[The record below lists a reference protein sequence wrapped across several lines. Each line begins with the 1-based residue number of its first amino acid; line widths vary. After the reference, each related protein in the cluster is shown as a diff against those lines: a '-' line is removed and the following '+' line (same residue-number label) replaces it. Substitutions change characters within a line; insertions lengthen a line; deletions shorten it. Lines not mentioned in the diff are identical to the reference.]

1 MVTDHVKDQ
10 SVPLLPE
17 PTTPTAPTEPA
28 APLRVTAV
36 CLGNI
41 CRSPIAEA
49 VLRDRIDRAGLS
61 HLVSVDSAGTGDWHL
76 GYPTD
81 PRSQAI
87 LTLNGYELTQTARQ
101 ITSSW
106 MAELDIILVMDGS
119 NYTNVEALIHE
130 SGHEPELYMMRSFD
144 PELSHLDEVHPDLDV
159 PDPYFN
165 KDEGFALVLDMIER
179 AADAFVAGLP
189 ARLNQ

>member
-1 MVTDHVKDQ
+1 MADYT
-10 SVPLLPE
+10 SE
-17 PTTPTAPTEPA
+17 R
-28 APLRVTAV
+28 PLRITTV

-49 VLRDRIDRAGLS
+49 VLRERIDRAGLS
-61 HLVSVDSAGTGDWHL
+61 DLVVVDSAGTGDWHI
-76 GYPTD
+76 GYDAD

-87 LTLNGYELTQTARQ
+87 LTQNGYALTHTARQ

-106 MAELDIILVMDGS
+106 MAELDIILVMDQS
-119 NYTNVEALIHE
+119 NYANVAALVRD
-130 SGHEPELYMMRSFD
+130 SGQEPELYMMRSFD
-144 PELSHLDEVHPDLDV
+144 PELRHLGEVHPDLDV
-159 PDPYFN
+159 PDPYWD
-165 KDEGFALVLDMIER
+165 KDEGFALVLEMIER

>member
-1 MVTDHVKDQ
+1 MTDHTSEQ
-10 SVPLLPE
+10 
-17 PTTPTAPTEPA
+17 
-28 APLRVTAV
+28 PLRIMAV

-61 HLVSVDSAGTGDWHL
+61 DLVIVDSAGTGDWHI
-76 GYPTD
+76 GYDAD

-87 LTLNGYELTQTARQ
+87 LAQNGYELEHTARQ

-106 MAELDIILVMDGS
+106 MAELDIILVMDQS
-119 NYTNVEALIHE
+119 NYTNVAALIRE
-130 SGHEPELYMMRSFD
+130 SGLEPELYMMRSFD
-144 PELSHLDEVHPDLDV
+144 PELRHLGEVHPDLDV
-159 PDPYFN
+159 PDPYYN

>member
-1 MVTDHVKDQ
+1 MIED
-10 SVPLLPE
+10 S
-17 PTTPTAPTEPA
+17 
-28 APLRVTAV
+28 LRVTAV

-61 HLVSVDSAGTGDWHL
+61 DLVTVDSAGTGDWHI
-76 GYPTD
+76 GHDAD
-81 PRSQAI
+81 PRAQGI
-87 LTLNGYELTQTARQ
+87 LTQNGYALTHSARQ

-106 MAELDIILVMDGS
+106 MAQLDIILVMDES
-119 NYTNVEALIHE
+119 NYTNVEALIRD

-144 PELSHLDEVHPDLDV
+144 PEFSHLDDLHADLNV
-159 PDPYFN
+159 PDPYFD
-165 KDEGFALVLDMIER
+165 KEDGFAQVLDMIER

>member
-1 MVTDHVKDQ
+1 VADYTSEH
-10 SVPLLPE
+10 
-17 PTTPTAPTEPA
+17 
-28 APLRVTAV
+28 PLRITAV

-61 HLVSVDSAGTGDWHL
+61 DQVIVDSAGTGDWHV
-76 GYPTD
+76 GYEAD

-87 LTLNGYELTQTARQ
+87 LTQNGYELTHTARQ

-106 MAELDIILVMDGS
+106 MAELDIILVMDQS
-119 NYTNVEALIHE
+119 NYTNVELLIRE
-130 SGHEPELYMMRSFD
+130 SGQEPELYMMRSFD
-144 PELSHLDEVHPDLDV
+144 PDLVHLGSLHPDLDV
-159 PDPYFN
+159 PDPYYD
-165 KDEGFALVLDMIER
+165 KDEGFSLVLEMIER

>member
-1 MVTDHVKDQ
+1 MTDHLKEQ
-10 SVPLLPE
+10 SE
-17 PTTPTAPTEPA
+17 PTTPIAPET
-28 APLRVTAV
+28 PLRITAV

-61 HLVSVDSAGTGDWHL
+61 HLVSVDSAGTGDWHI

-87 LTLNGYELTQTARQ
+87 LTQNGYELSQSARQ

-106 MAELDIILVMDGS
+106 MAELDIILVMDSS
-119 NYTNVEALIHE
+119 NYTNVEALIRE
-130 SGHEPELYMMRSFD
+130 SGQEPELYMMRSFD
-144 PELSHLDEVHPDLDV
+144 PELSHLGEVHPDLDV
-159 PDPYFN
+159 PDPYYN

>member
-1 MVTDHVKDQ
+1 MADYTSEH
-10 SVPLLPE
+10 
-17 PTTPTAPTEPA
+17 
-28 APLRVTAV
+28 PLRITAV

-61 HLVSVDSAGTGDWHL
+61 DQVIVDSAGTGDWHV
-76 GYPTD
+76 GYEAD

-87 LTLNGYELTQTARQ
+87 LTQNGYELTHTARQ

-106 MAELDIILVMDGS
+106 MAELDIILVMDQS
-119 NYTNVEALIHE
+119 NYTNVELLIRE
-130 SGHEPELYMMRSFD
+130 SGQEPELYMMRSFD
-144 PELSHLDEVHPDLDV
+144 PDLVHLGSLHPDLDV
-159 PDPYFN
+159 PDPYYD
-165 KDEGFALVLDMIER
+165 KDEGFSLVLEMIER

>member
-1 MVTDHVKDQ
+1 VT
-10 SVPLLPE
+10 E
-17 PTTPTAPTEPA
+17 PTSEH
-28 APLRVTAV
+28 PLRVTAV

-61 HLVSVDSAGTGDWHL
+61 DLVTVDSAGTGDWHI
-76 GYPTD
+76 GYEAD

-87 LTLNGYELTQTARQ
+87 LTQNGYALTHTARQ

-106 MAELDIILVMDGS
+106 MAELDIILVMDQS
-119 NYTNVEALIHE
+119 NYTNVAALIRD
-130 SGHEPELYMMRSFD
+130 SGQEPELYMMRSFD
-144 PELSHLDEVHPDLDV
+144 PELHHLGGVHPDLDV
-159 PDPYFN
+159 PDPYWD
-165 KDEGFALVLDMIER
+165 KDEGFALVLEMIER

-189 ARLNQ
+189 ARMKQ

>member
-1 MVTDHVKDQ
+1 MTDQ
-10 SVPLLPE
+10 TSE
-17 PTTPTAPTEPA
+17 Q
-28 APLRVTAV
+28 PLRITAV

-61 HLVSVDSAGTGDWHL
+61 DLVVVDSAGTGDWHI
-76 GYPTD
+76 GYAAD

-87 LTLNGYELTQTARQ
+87 LTEHGYELTHTARQ

-106 MAELDIILVMDGS
+106 MAELDIILVMDQR
-119 NYTNVEALIHE
+119 NYANVEALIRE
-130 SGHEPELYMMRSFD
+130 SGHGPELYMMRSFD
-144 PELSHLDEVHPDLDV
+144 PELGHLGALHPDLDV
-159 PDPYFN
+159 PDPYYD
-165 KDEGFALVLDMIER
+165 KDEGFTLVLDMIER

-189 ARLNQ
+189 ARLKQ

>member
-1 MVTDHVKDQ
+1 VTDRASEQ
-10 SVPLLPE
+10 
-17 PTTPTAPTEPA
+17 
-28 APLRVTAV
+28 PLRITAV

-61 HLVSVDSAGTGDWHL
+61 HLVSVDSAGTGDWHI
-76 GYPTD
+76 GYEAD

-87 LTLNGYELTQTARQ
+87 LTQNGYELEHTARQ
-101 ITSSW
+101 ITSHW
-106 MAELDIILVMDGS
+106 MAELDIILVMDQN
-119 NYTNVEALIHE
+119 NYTNVAALIRE
-130 SGHEPELYMMRSFD
+130 SGQEPELYMMRSFD
-144 PELSHLDEVHPDLDV
+144 PELRHLGEVHPDLDV
-159 PDPYFN
+159 PDPYYN

>member
-1 MVTDHVKDQ
+1 MADYT
-10 SVPLLPE
+10 SE
-17 PTTPTAPTEPA
+17 R
-28 APLRVTAV
+28 PLRITTV

-61 HLVSVDSAGTGDWHL
+61 DLVTVDSAGTGDWHI
-76 GYPTD
+76 GYDAD

-87 LTLNGYELTQTARQ
+87 LTQNGYELTHTARQ

-106 MAELDIILVMDGS
+106 MAELDIILVMDQS
-119 NYTNVEALIHE
+119 NYANVAALIRD
-130 SGHEPELYMMRSFD
+130 SGQEPELYMMRSFV
-144 PELSHLDEVHPDLDV
+144 PELRHLGEVHPDLDV
-159 PDPYFN
+159 PDPYWD
-165 KDEGFALVLDMIER
+165 KDEGFALVLEMSER